1 MAVDRS
7 LLEEFCG
14 HALDRLA
21 HLINQHQARGRSKT
35 DWIEMG
41 IDGNLDHL
49 VDHFEKYESRE
60 ESTEYDLLNLTCR
73 GMFALELDLRAKLG
87 IVDIK

>member
-14 HALDRLA
+14 RALDRLA
-21 HLINQHQARGRSKT
+21 ELINAHQARGRSKT

-49 VDHFEKYESRE
+49 VDHFEKYDSGAQ
-60 ESTEYDLLNLTCR
+60 SHEYDLLNLACR
-73 GMFALELDLRAKLG
+73 GMFALELDLREKEG
-87 IVDIK
+87 KK